1 MRRREFIGLV
11 GGAAVAWPLSVRA
24 QPRKVPVVGILW
36 HSASAEEEAAFS
48 GPMKA
53 GFAELGYVEGKTI
66 IFEERYAAEQLE
78 RFDILAAELVGL
90 RVDVVVAPAIPSA
103 LALQRLTSSIPI
115 VMVANPDP
123 VGLKLVSSLARPGG
137 NITGLSSMAFD
148 LATKRMQLISEAVP
162 SLSRLAL
169 LVNPYNPFDADR
181 QISEIQQ
188 TAEKLK
194 LSLKVFEAR
203 SPDGINEA
211 FGSIASGGFGAVM
224 VTQNALYFSER
235 KRIADHALANRLPI
249 IGPANVFAEA
259 GALIS
264 YGPNWPA
271 IFRNTAGY
279 VDKIL
284 KGEKPADLPVQQP
297 TVFEL
302 VINLKTAKALGL
314 TVPPTLLARADEV
327 IE

>member
-1 MRRREFIGLV
+1 
-11 GGAAVAWPLSVRA
+11 
-24 QPRKVPVVGILW
+24 
-36 HSASAEEEAAFS
+36 
-48 GPMKA
+48 MKA
-53 GFAELGYVEGKTI
+53 GFAELGYVDGKTI

-78 RFDILAAELVGL
+78 RFDALAAELVGL
-90 RVDVVVAPAIPSA
+90 RVDVIVAPAIPSA
-103 LALQRLTSSIPI
+103 LALQRLTSTIPI

-181 QISEIQQ
+181 QISEMLQ
-188 TAEKLK
+188 TADKLG
-194 LSLKVFEAR
+194 LSLQAFEAR

-211 FGSIASGGFGAVM
+211 FARIARESFGAVM

-235 KRIADHALANRLPI
+235 KRISDQALAHTLPVV
-249 IGPANVFAEA
+249 GPANVFADA
-259 GALIS
+259 GVLIS

-302 VINLKTAKALGL
+302 VINLKTAKTMGL
-314 TVPPTLLARADEV
+314 SIAPALLARADQV

>member
-1 MRRREFIGLV
+1 
-11 GGAAVAWPLSVRA
+11 
-24 QPRKVPVVGILW
+24 
-36 HSASAEEEAAFS
+36 
-48 GPMKA
+48 MKA
-53 GFAELGYVEGKTI
+53 GFAELGYVDGKTV

-78 RFDILAAELVGL
+78 RFDALAAELVGL
-90 RVDVVVAPAIPSA
+90 RVDVIVAPAIPSA
-103 LALQRLTSSIPI
+103 LALQRLTSTIPI

-148 LATKRMQLISEAVP
+148 LATKRMQLIREAVP

-181 QISEIQQ
+181 QISEMLQ
-188 TAEKLK
+188 TADKLG
-194 LSLKVFEAR
+194 LSLQAFEAR

-211 FGSIASGGFGAVM
+211 FARIARERFGAVM

-235 KRIADHALANRLPI
+235 KRISDQALAHTLPVV
-249 IGPANVFAEA
+249 GPANVFADA
-259 GALIS
+259 GVLIS

-302 VINLKTAKALGL
+302 VINLKTAKTMGL
-314 TVPPTLLARADEV
+314 SIAPALLARADQV

>member
-1 MRRREFIGLV
+1 MRRRQFIGLV
-11 GGAAVAWPLSVRA
+11 GGAATWPLVARGE

-36 HSASAEEEAAFS
+36 HSASAEKEAAFS

-53 GFAELGYVEGKTI
+53 GFTELGYVDGKTI

-78 RFDILAAELVGL
+78 RFDVLAAELVRL
-90 RVDVVVAPAIPSA
+90 RVDVIVAPAIPSA
-103 LALQRLTSSIPI
+103 LALQRVTSTIPI
-115 VMVANPDP
+115 VLVANPDP

-148 LATKRMQLISEAVP
+148 LVTKRMQLISEAVP

-188 TAEKLK
+188 TADKLK
-194 LSLKVFEAR
+194 LALQAFEAR

-211 FGSIASGGFGAVM
+211 FASIARTSSGAVM

-235 KRIADHALANRLPI
+235 KRISDLALANRLPI

-297 TVFEL
+297 TIFEL
-302 VINLKTAKALGL
+302 VINLKTAKTMGL
-314 TVPPTLLARADEV
+314 SIAPALLARADEV